1 MTHVIRDDSYP
12 PSCGKYSRKSSDCRT
27 GRASYRPVGG
37 YLRIRSNFQKAHDRI
52 GRGFF
57 FTLEKFK
64 MNKTTDTP
72 RNKQTETKG
81 KLGDSMLGSEILVK
95 ALEKEGVD
103 TIFAYPG
110 GASMELHQALTH
122 SKQIRT
128 ILPRHEQGGSFAAE
142 GYARATGKVGVC
154 MATSG
159 PGATNLVTG
168 IADAYMD
175 SIPLVT
181 VTGQVP
187 QAMIG
192 KGGFQETDFYGMTL
206 PVVKHSFLVTD
217 VTEIPTIIRQ
227 AFKIANSGRPGP
239 VVVDI
244 PKNIQ
249 QTRAQAFFPDDVNIE
264 GFDPESKKIS
274 DLELNEI
281 IGLIEKSKRPLLY
294 VGGGIISADASDAL
308 RKFVDATGIPVTTTI
323 MGLGAFPET
332 HKLSLRWLGMHGSAY
347 ANWAVSGEFEK
358 DKEGNSVKVT
368 DGSDLLLALGVRFDD
383 RVTGKVE
390 KFCENGTIVHI
401 DIDPSEI
408 NKNRT
413 VTLPIISDVKYAL
426 ERLAEMVSERP
437 LQTKFDSWQNQVRDW
452 KEKAPFG
459 YHVTEE
465 VMKSQHMK
473 DHLSGSANEVILP
486 QMVIDELY
494 KLTEGDAILTTG
506 VGQHQ
511 MWSCQYFL
519 SENPRQVLTSAGLG
533 AMGFGYPA
541 ALGAKVARPDKQVID
556 IDGDGSFLMNVQEL
570 ATAKIEKIAAKA
582 IILNNQHLGMVVQ
595 WEDRFYAGNRGHTYL
610 GNPDDMKQI
619 YPDYVEMIK
628 GFGLPVERVMF
639 KRDLKAA
646 IQRMLDSD
654 EAYVLDVVVPYTEH
668 VLPFIPAGHTVAD
681 MIWKE

>member
-1 MTHVIRDDSYP
+1 
-12 PSCGKYSRKSSDCRT
+12 
-27 GRASYRPVGG
+27 
-37 YLRIRSNFQKAHDRI
+37 
-52 GRGFF
+52 
-57 FTLEKFK
+57 
-64 MNKTTDTP
+64 MNKTTDKP
-72 RNKQTETKG
+72 KDMQTETKG
-81 KLGDSMLGSEILVK
+81 KLGASMLGCEILVK
-95 ALEKEGVD
+95 ALEEEGVD

-110 GASMELHQALTH
+110 GASMEFHQALTH
-122 SKQIRT
+122 SEQIRT

-175 SIPLVT
+175 SIPLVA

-217 VTEIPTIIRQ
+217 VNEIPTVVKQ
-227 AFKIANSGRPGP
+227 AFKIASSGRPGP
-239 VVVDI
+239 VVIDI

-249 QTRAQAFFPDDVNIE
+249 QTRAQALFPDEVNIE

-294 VGGGIISADASDAL
+294 VGGGIISADASAAL
-308 RKFVDATGIPVTTTI
+308 RKLVDATGIPITTTI

-332 HKLSLRWLGMHGSAY
+332 HELSLRWLGMHGSAA

-358 DKEGNSVKVT
+358 DKAGQPIKVT
-368 DGSDLLLALGVRFDD
+368 DGADLLLALGVRFDD

-390 KFCENGTIVHI
+390 KFCEHGTIVHI

-408 NKNRT
+408 NKNRK
-413 VTLPIISDVKYAL
+413 VTLPIVSDVKYAL
-426 ERLAEMVSERP
+426 ERLAEMVNERP
-437 LQTKFDSWQNQVRDW
+437 LQTKFDSWKKQVGAW

-459 YHVTEE
+459 YNVTEE
-465 VMKSQHMK
+465 VLKSQHMK
-473 DHLSGSANEVILP
+473 DHLAGSENEVILP
-486 QMVIDELY
+486 QMVIEELC
-494 KLTEGDAILTTG
+494 KLTGGDAILTTG

-619 YPDYVEMIK
+619 YPDYVEMVK

-639 KRDLKAA
+639 KRDLKSAL
-646 IQRMLDSD
+646 QRMLDSD
-654 EAYVLDVVVPYTEH
+654 EAYILDVVVPYTEH
-668 VLPFIPAGHTVAD
+668 VLPFIPAGQTVAE